1 MGGPV
6 YWENQYVGILVDQ
19 KKAIVAIDAV
29 LEKHIN
35 RIIASTWISHM
46 KGRKLK
52 RRHEA
57 STSSATTC

>member
-6 YWENQYVGILVDQ
+6 YWENQYVGILVQ
-19 KKAIVAIDAV
+19 NRHAIVSIDAV

-35 RIIASTWISHM
+35 KIIASTWISHM
-46 KGRKLK
+46 KERKLK

-57 STSSATTC
+57 STSSATII